1 MNELVKVFENEEF
14 GNVRI
19 VEDGSKLLFCGSD
32 VAKALGYSRPNEAI
46 TAHCR
51 CTVKRSIPHPQSA
64 EKEID
69 MVFISEGDI
78 YRLVARSKLPSA
90 EKFESWIFDELLPTI
105 RKTGGYVNNDDL
117 FISTYLP
124 FADDN
129 TKLLFKST
137 LDVINKQNE
146 VIEVMTPKANY
157 FDVLVERNLL
167 TNIRDTAKELHIK
180 QNKFTSWLEENKYI
194 YRDGRGDIKPRA
206 EYTPEL
212 FQLKEFANGNYVG
225 VQTLVTPKGRETFK
239 LLYTAQ

>member
-19 VEDGSKLLFCGSD
+19 VEDGDKVLFCGSD
-32 VAKALGYSRPNEAI
+32 IAKALGYSNANKAI
-46 TAHCR
+46 LDHCKGITKRDTPTAGG
-51 CTVKRSIPHPQSA
+51 IQS
-64 EKEID
+64 
-69 MVFISEGDI
+69 MSFITEGDI

-117 FISTYLP
+117 FINTYLP

-137 LDVINKQNE
+137 LDVVKKQNE

-239 LLYTAQ
+239 LLYTV

>member
-19 VEDGSKLLFCGSD
+19 VEDGDKVLFCGSD
-32 VAKALGYSRPNEAI
+32 VAKALGYNRPNEAI
-46 TAHCR
+46 SAHCKG
-51 CTVKRSIPHPQSA
+51 TVKRSTPTAGGVQS
-64 EKEID
+64 
-69 MVFISEGDI
+69 MLFVSEGDI

-90 EKFESWIFDELLPTI
+90 VKFESWIFDELLPTI

-117 FISTYLP
+117 FINTYLP

-137 LDVINKQNE
+137 LDIVKKQNE

-239 LLYTAQ
+239 LLYTV